1 MRRRISMVRRIIMVN
16 PPILSSFFS
25 CIQTGSQCKMKN
37 AFQWR
42 PWWSENTTIQC
53 YQEKGEGIF
62 RSTLI
67 DKGSVNNQIWLL
79 FRAEKDVP
87 PAKKRTNL
95 DFMTWVEC
103 LWVNFKTIN
112 IQTISTS
119 SFYFKVWWK
128 NEDCRSHRTST
139 SFASTLAIPGGNDD
153 EEDGDGAHRSG
164 AGIKCQQKMT
174 TMETWT
180 FYSRQLFLFARLS
193 YYFIAVLRLTK
204 SSTLLSAPVWPA
216 LSKFP

>member
-25 CIQTGSQCKMKN
+25 CIRTGSQCKMKN

-95 DFMTWVEC
+95 DFMIWVEC

-164 AGIKCQQKMT
+164 AGIKYQQKND
-174 TMETWT
+174 
-180 FYSRQLFLFARLS
+180 YYGNLDFLFETTLS
-193 YYFIAVLRLTK
+193 FC
-204 SSTLLSAPVWPA
+204 
-216 LSKFP
+216 